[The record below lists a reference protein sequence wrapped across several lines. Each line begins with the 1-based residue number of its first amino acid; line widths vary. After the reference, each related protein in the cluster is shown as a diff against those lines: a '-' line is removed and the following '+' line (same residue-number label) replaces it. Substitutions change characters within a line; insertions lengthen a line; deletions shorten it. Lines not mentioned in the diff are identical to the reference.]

1 MSMRGVGFM
10 NLMSLDH
17 TYFNV
22 AIAHISFITKCP
34 LHYPSCNILLT
45 PILETVNTTR
55 REGL

>member
-22 AIAHISFITKCP
+22 AIVHISFINEMSSS
-34 LHYPSCNILLT
+34 LSLMQYPI
-45 PILETVNTTR
+45 NTNS
-55 REGL
+55 